1 MTRIGLLGSKGS
13 ALDFPKNF
21 EAVTGH
27 SISHMAI
34 LPAGNR
40 ASKKVSYHMADRLI
54 EAAGKRVLHH
64 VNSYNLRHSADMGFF
79 EGAEL
84 DILFVIGWERIIPDS
99 VLSTLR
105 CGAYGMHGSAY
116 ALPRGRGRS
125 PMNWAILGGK
135 NHFTTSLFRYTLG
148 VDDGDVVSSQTFTI
162 FPDDDIISLHT
173 KNRVSMLRLTKFA
186 LPGILNGTLQHQPQ
200 SEESPTYYPKRTP
213 EDGGI
218 DWSLSSLDIVRL
230 VRAVAPP
237 YPGAFASLDGQIIK
251 ILACKEFERSMFSSN
266 IPPGTILD
274 VSHSTDSFV
283 VKTGDGSILI
293 THWDADPLPE
303 LSIGQYISSE
313 IVAWDHEELQRRYG
327 GIPES
332 EWEIRPAK
340 T

>member
-1 MTRIGLLGSKGS
+1 
-13 ALDFPKNF
+13 
-21 EAVTGH
+21 
-27 SISHMAI
+27 
-34 LPAGNR
+34 
-40 ASKKVSYHMADRLI
+40 
-54 EAAGKRVLHH
+54 
-64 VNSYNLRHSADMGFF
+64 
-79 EGAEL
+79 
-84 DILFVIGWERIIPDS
+84 
-99 VLSTLR
+99 
-105 CGAYGMHGSAY
+105 
-116 ALPRGRGRS
+116 
-125 PMNWAILGGK
+125 
-135 NHFTTSLFRYTLG
+135 
-148 VDDGDVVSSQTFTI
+148 
-162 FPDDDIISLHT
+162 
-173 KNRVSMLRLTKFA
+173 
-186 LPGILNGTLQHQPQ
+186 
-200 SEESPTYYPKRTP
+200 
-213 EDGGI
+213 
-218 DWSLSSLDIVRL
+218 
-230 VRAVAPP
+230 RAVAPP